1 TGTTLGQQRLNAFQ
15 FAASLWGATI
25 NSGVTITIQAT
36 WEPLSC
42 STTDGD
48 TLGSAGTTSIFAN
61 FPNAPQTNT
70 WYSAAL
76 ANALAGTDLD
86 SSTAEIRARFNI
98 NIGTPSC
105 SGSSPFY
112 LGLDNNHGSGT
123 DLVTVLLHEFSH
135 GLGFQTFTDPSTGT
149 QAGTTTKR
157 PSIFDN
163 FLFDN
168 NTSKT
173 WSQMTNAERQAS
185 ALNNGHLT
193 WNGPMVTS

>member
-1 TGTTLGQQRLNAFQ
+1 MIKQAFLLKFFAAVLAMGVFCAASQSAKAAATIVIQNGDPAGVGFNDTTPVSPVGNNTGTTLGQQRLNAFQ
-15 FAASLWGATI
+15 FAANLWGGTI

-86 SSTAEIRARFNI
+86 PSTAEIRACFNL
-98 NIGTPSC
+98 NIGNHSC
-105 SGSSPFY
+105 Y
-112 LGLDNNHGSGT
+112 
-123 DLVTVLLHEFSH
+123 
-135 GLGFQTFTDPSTGT
+135 
-149 QAGTTTKR
+149 
-157 PSIFDN
+157 
-163 FLFDN
+163 
-168 NTSKT
+168 
-173 WSQMTNAERQAS
+173 
-185 ALNNGHLT
+185 
-193 WNGPMVTS
+193 